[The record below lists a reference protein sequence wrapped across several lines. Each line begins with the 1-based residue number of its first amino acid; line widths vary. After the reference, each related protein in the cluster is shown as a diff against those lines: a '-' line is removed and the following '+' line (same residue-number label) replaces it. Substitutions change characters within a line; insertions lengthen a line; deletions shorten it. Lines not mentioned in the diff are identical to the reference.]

1 VASPTWVTFAFEVA
15 NFLLLVALLGW
26 IFFRP
31 VRNALERRRAALEAE
46 QKAAAET
53 LEQAQHKLA
62 EANTRRQELE
72 TELAKAR
79 ERAHRAAKQES
90 DRIIEEGRQQANR
103 ERQALEAELLALRHK
118 EAHTAVMDAASSAR
132 DIVVGLLRCIDGQEL
147 EIALRNAACA
157 QAAKLAAEGGL
168 AQVIVESA
176 QPLDAKALTDLSR
189 AVGQP
194 EQAIVQRIVPELVA
208 GLRILT
214 SRGMVDVSA
223 TGIAAHTEQA
233 LIARIDA
240 EEEEHA

>member
-31 VRNALERRRAALEAE
+31 VRGALERRRADLEAE
-46 QKAAAET
+46 QKASAEA
-53 LEQAQHKLA
+53 LAQAQRKLA
-62 EANTRRQELE
+62 EATTRRQELE
-72 TELAKAR
+72 AELATTR
-79 ERAHRAAKQES
+79 DRAHRAAEQES
-90 DRIIEEGRQQANR
+90 AHILEEGRQQALR
-103 ERQALEAELLALRHK
+103 ERQALEAELLAIRHQ
-118 EAHTAVMDAASSAR
+118 EAHMAVMDAASSAR
-132 DIVVGLLRCIDGQEL
+132 DIVVGLLQRIDGHEL
-147 EIALRNAACA
+147 ETALRDVACRQVA
-157 QAAKLAAEGGL
+157 QLAAAGGL
-168 AQVIVESA
+168 TQVIVESA
-176 QPLDAKALTDLSR
+176 QPLDAKALTAVSR

-194 EQAIVQRIVPELVA
+194 EQAIVQRTVPELVA

-214 SRGMVDVSA
+214 NRGMVDVSA